1 MKHYAL
7 YGFISALAGAFLILI
22 LYFLGFQSDAAHMG
36 ISNWVGGL
44 LGFVIGI
51 TCIVLGVKA
60 RREDV
65 PLTEEF
71 GFGKS
76 FKAAFM
82 VSIFSTIFGD
92 IFNTVYLGFINPAIN
107 DSRLQE
113 RLAAL
118 ENSGMAGD
126 KLDHAESMT
135 RTMFGLGPQAAIYL
149 IIGAI
154 IGVILSLIV
163 AGFLTRPATLPPKV

>member
-7 YGFISALAGAFLILI
+7 FGFISALAGAFLILI

-36 ISNWVGGL
+36 VSNWVGGVV
-44 LGFVIGI
+44 GFAIGI

-60 RREDV
+60 RRAEVPMTED
-65 PLTEEF
+65 F
-71 GFGKS
+71 GFGRS
-76 FKAAFM
+76 FKAAFA
-82 VSIFSTIFGD
+82 VSFFSTIFGD
-92 IFNTVYLGFINPAIN
+92 MFNTVYLTLINPALN
-107 DSRLQE
+107 ESRLQDQ
-113 RLAAL
+113 LTKL

-126 KLDHAESMT
+126 KLDHAESMAH
-135 RTMFGLGPQAAIYL
+135 TMFSPLPQAGVYL

-154 IGVILSLIV
+154 FGAILSLII